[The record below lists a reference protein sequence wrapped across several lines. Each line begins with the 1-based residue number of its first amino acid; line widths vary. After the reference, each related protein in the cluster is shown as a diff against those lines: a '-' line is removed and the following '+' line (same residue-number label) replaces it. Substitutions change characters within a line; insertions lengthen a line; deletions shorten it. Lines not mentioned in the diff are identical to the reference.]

1 VKEIPQVRESARL
14 GLGMVELADLT
25 EGLVEYQQ
33 AARGRP
39 PEERLALWNSL
50 YAARHQEFFSWY
62 LKERCPQDRL
72 AKRLPDY
79 DPREHVLARPSQ
91 VLPGVLEEIWPRVLA
106 ACGEGES
113 ALRAILFAGGFDADG
128 FCEHYGPDLAVFF
141 QAEVICTYP
150 EGLLRVHSAHE
161 SFHYLHAHK
170 VLSRDPAFS
179 YKERYF
185 EIPVA
190 LFAEG
195 LAVAVS
201 RRVCPGQRT
210 ARYLL
215 WEASDPVAADWCREH
230 ERELF
235 GRVRRVLGHS
245 DQETFR
251 AFFSGGN
258 LPDGVP
264 HWRTGYYV
272 GWRVVEQILQERTL
286 PDVIR
291 AVPSQ
296 WPDLV
301 TGALDR
307 LSVA

>member
-1 VKEIPQVRESARL
+1 
-14 GLGMVELADLT
+14 MVELADLT

-33 AARGRP
+33 AARGKS

-50 YAARHQEFFSWY
+50 YAARHPEFFDWY
-62 LKERCPQDRL
+62 LKERCPRDKL
-72 AKRLPDY
+72 AKRLRDY
-79 DPREHVLARPSQ
+79 DPREHALARPSQ

-106 ACGEGES
+106 VCSEGEL

-128 FCEHYGPDLAVFF
+128 FCDLYGGDLAVFF

-150 EGLLRVHSAHE
+150 KGVLQVLAAHE
-161 SFHYLHAHK
+161 SFHYLHAHN
-170 VLSRDPAFS
+170 VLARDPSFS

-201 RRVCPGQRT
+201 RRVYPGQKA

-215 WEASDPVAADWCREH
+215 WEVSDPVAADWCREH

-235 GRVRRVLGHS
+235 GRVQTILGHS

-258 LPDGVP
+258 LPEGVP
-264 HWRTGYYV
+264 HGRTGYYV
-272 GWRVVEQILQERTL
+272 GWRAVEEILRKHTVPDLVRT
-286 PDVIR
+286 
-291 AVPSQ
+291 VPSQ

-301 TGALDR
+301 AGALDR
-307 LSVA
+307 LTAG